1 MPQSVT
7 LSLSLFLSIE
17 WKNYSALNPSS
28 GIYQQLVRI
37 IIIYLVNEVAIE
49 LSNENRM
56 RELVLDVVGYSLDD
70 SFIIIDSIIFLFNLE
85 RLFLALFDGVVVL
98 SA

>member
-1 MPQSVT
+1 
-7 LSLSLFLSIE
+7 
-17 WKNYSALNPSS
+17 
-28 GIYQQLVRI
+28 
-37 IIIYLVNEVAIE
+37 
-49 LSNENRM
+49 M

-98 SA
+98 ST